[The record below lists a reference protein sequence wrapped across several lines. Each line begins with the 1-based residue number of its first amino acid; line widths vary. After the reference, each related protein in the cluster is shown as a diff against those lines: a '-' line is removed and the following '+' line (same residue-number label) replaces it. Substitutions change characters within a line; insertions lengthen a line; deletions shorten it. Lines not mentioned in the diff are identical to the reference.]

1 MISILLPI
9 YNGIEFID
17 ESVSSVIN
25 QTYKEW
31 ELLIGVNGHSRDS
44 QVYKIAKQ
52 YELKDNKD
60 TGKTS
65 RIRVFD
71 FYDVKSKI
79 KTLHKLLEFAK
90 YNWVALIDVD
100 DIWLPNKLKR
110 QLEYI
115 NDYDVIGT
123 NTHYFGDSTGV
134 PVLPYYDITTFNFT
148 YYCPIINSSVLLKKE
163 LCFWDTNY
171 EGFEDYELWL
181 RLWKCKKTFYNLPDI
196 LVRHR
201 IHKSSSFNTQNF
213 EERINQLKQQ
223 YM

>member
-213 EERINQLKQQ
+213 EERINKLKQQ

>member
-17 ESVSSVIN
+17 ESVSSVLN

-31 ELLIGVNGHSRDS
+31 ELLIGVNGHSCNS
-44 QVYKIAKQ
+44 QVYQIAKQ
-52 YELKDNKD
+52 YESKDEKD
-60 TGKTS
+60 TGKPS

-71 FYDVKSKI
+71 FHEIKGKI
-79 KTLHKLLEFAK
+79 KTLHKLLEFTK
-90 YNWVALIDVD
+90 HNWIALIDVD

-115 NDYDVIGT
+115 NEYDVIGT

-134 PVLPYYDITTFNFT
+134 PILPYYDITTFNFT
-148 YYCPIINSSVLLKKE
+148 YYSPIINSSVLLKKG

-201 IHKSSSFNTQNF
+201 IHKTSSFNTQNF
-213 EERINQLKQQ
+213 EERINQLKLK
-223 YM
+223 YI

>member
-17 ESVSSVIN
+17 ESVFSVIN
-25 QTYKEW
+25 QTYKDW
-31 ELLIGVNGHSRDS
+31 ELLIGINGHPCNS
-44 QVYKIAKQ
+44 QVYKTAKQ
-52 YELKDNKD
+52 YELKDNRD
-60 TGKTS
+60 GIS
-65 RIRVFD
+65 GRIRVFD

-90 YNWVALIDVD
+90 YNWIALIDVD

-115 NDYDVIGT
+115 NNYDVIGT
-123 NTHYFGDSTGV
+123 NTHYFGNLIDV
-134 PVLPYYDITTFNFT
+134 PVLPYYDITMFNFT
-148 YYCPIINSSVLLKKE
+148 YYNPIINSSVLMKKE
-163 LCFWDTNY
+163 LCKWDEKY
-171 EGFEDYELWL
+171 DKGIEDYELWL
-181 RLWKCKKTFYNLPDI
+181 RLWKNKKTFYNLPDI

-201 IHKSSSFNTQNF
+201 IHNSSNFNTQNF
-213 EERINQLKQQ
+213 EEVTNQLKQQ

>member
-17 ESVSSVIN
+17 ESVSSVLN

-31 ELLIGVNGHSRDS
+31 ELLIGINGHPVNS
-44 QVYKIAKQ
+44 QVYQIAKQ
-52 YELKDNKD
+52 YELKDEFN
-60 TGKTS
+60 
-65 RIRVFD
+65 RIKVFD
-71 FYDVKSKI
+71 LYNLKGKI

-110 QLEYI
+110 QLDYTK
-115 NDYDVIGT
+115 DYDVIGT
-123 NTHYFGDSTGV
+123 NTHYFGNSVDV
-134 PVLPYYDITTFNFT
+134 PTLPYYDITMFNFT
-148 YYCPIINSSVLLKKE
+148 YYNPIINSSVLLKKE
-163 LCFWDTNY
+163 LCNWDEKF

-181 RLWKCKKTFYNLPDI
+181 RLWKNKKTFYNLPDI

-201 IHKSSSFNTQNF
+201 LHNTSSFNTQNF
-213 EERINQLKQQ
+213 EERIIQLKQQ